1 VGSVTFVL
9 EGATVALPL
18 EGVVDLPA
26 EASRLAKEIAK
37 LDAEMGKMD
46 AKLNNTEFVR
56 KAPEE
61 VVEELRERRADAA
74 SSSAKLAHALKQIS
88 A

>member
-1 VGSVTFVL
+1 
-9 EGATVALPL
+9 VALPL
-18 EGVVDLPA
+18 EGVVDLPV
-26 EASRLAKEIAK
+26 EAARLAKEIAK
-37 LDAEMGKMD
+37 LDGEVGKMD
-46 AKLNNTEFVR
+46 AKLGNAQFVD

-74 SSSAKLAHALKQIS
+74 ASSAKLKQALTQIKGG